1 MKRTLQAGCAALS
14 VAISL
19 LAPGAHAADPQTLNI
34 WANDEQKSIT
44 IDMANEFAK
53 LHPEIKVQ
61 IRRVGFAALNDETM
75 RAAMSGNGPD
85 IVTIDNPNVAMFAAR
100 GALVDLSPF
109 LAKSKVIDAKQI
121 YKGPLENATWDNKV
135 YAIPREVNTLALYY
149 NEDLFKAAGLDPDK
163 PPQTWDELY
172 ADAKKLTDASK
183 GIYGLATVSH
193 STQYLPGRAR
203 SGAFFA

>member
-1 MKRTLQAGCAALS
+1 MS

-85 IVTIDNPNVAMFAAR
+85 IVTIDNPNVAMFAGAR
-100 GALVDLSPF
+100 
-109 LAKSKVIDAKQI
+109 
-121 YKGPLENATWDNKV
+121 
-135 YAIPREVNTLALYY
+135 R
-149 NEDLFKAAGLDPDK
+149 
-163 PPQTWDELY
+163 
-172 ADAKKLTDASK
+172 
-183 GIYGLATVSH
+183 
-193 STQYLPGRAR
+193 PGRSLAVSR
-203 SGAFFA
+203 EIQGDRRKADL